1 MRYQGFL
8 IHLLKRNGSFR
19 YEISWTNFSVISW
32 YYSQLGFMEYKS
44 FRTKLLLPRFG
55 SCKICLKNFTL
66 TVDQL
71 AKISILRKH
80 CRNFWLPYWGLIG
93 RDLFINCISSQS
105 LEFSFPSYEQTLK
118 KILRLI
124 LYGAGRRPLATSLLA
139 WLLCGLQYYKKL
151 APLIQKLVRSTCSK
165 SKLCS
170 VCM

>member
-1 MRYQGFL
+1 MRYRGQIFL
-8 IHLLKRNGSFR
+8 LFPGIIHSLVLWNINHSELC
-19 YEISWTNFSVISW
+19 YC
-32 YYSQLGFMEYKS
+32 Y
-44 FRTKLLLPRFG
+44 RFG
-55 SCKICLKNFTL
+55 SCKISLKNFTL